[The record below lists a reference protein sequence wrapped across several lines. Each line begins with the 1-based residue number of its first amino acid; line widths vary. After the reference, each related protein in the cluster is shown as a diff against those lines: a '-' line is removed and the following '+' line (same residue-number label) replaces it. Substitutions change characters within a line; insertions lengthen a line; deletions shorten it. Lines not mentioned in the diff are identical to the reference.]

1 MKKALTII
9 ALVLV
14 ISTSVIAGTLA
25 MYTTSIDDLA
35 QGSVVAKAF
44 VMTEGGTDTFTQNVA
59 IAPGETQDFK
69 FSIKNYDG
77 SIVSETAMALAIDVD
92 VTAAQGKNLIAPLK
106 ISVEDASGNT
116 VGSVT
121 GSGLIEFDDEFALQ
135 AQGQEKTFTAVVT
148 WPGDG
153 SADIDYAGA
162 EFGTALKV
170 SVTGTQK

>member
-1 MKKALTII
+1 MKKIVTIV

-35 QGSVVAKAF
+35 EGSVVAKEF
-44 VMTEGGTDTFTQNVA
+44 ILTEGGTDTFTRNVA
-59 IAPGETQDFK
+59 IAPGETQDFQ
-69 FSIKNYDG
+69 FSVRNYDG
-77 SIVSETAMALAIDVD
+77 SIVSETAMALAFDVD
-92 VTAAQGKNLIAPLK
+92 VAAAEGKDLIAPLQIAVK
-106 ISVEDASGNT
+106 DSSGNT

-121 GSGLIEFDDEFALQ
+121 GSGRIDFDDAFALNT
-135 AQGQEKTFTAVVT
+135 QGQEKIYTAVIT
-148 WPGDG
+148 WPDG

-162 EFGTALKV
+162 GFGTAVKV